1 VRREEEALAEVYL
14 MSEAV
19 EIIHDPRSVMLLP
32 SNDPRRIAFEAAV
45 AERLRVDREAHAA
58 RIAAEPVRSAADCR
72 AALRAAIEKHDA
84 AARRLA
90 DLTKG
95 MPAADAALIQARRN
109 VEAATQAVE
118 KAKADA
124 AAYASARALGTAGT
138 APPPLR
144 NARLKLTDAEDAL
157 EVAKAAAADLGRQH
171 KETEQALSSARW
183 DVDRAVAAV
192 VQVDAATKALF
203 AEFER
208 ARQRLADLRQ
218 AVELVAFHFPQ
229 MERLAL
235 LGDRIDV
242 SPSAKRTEWERA
254 IAALQEDADAA
265 LPI

>member
-1 VRREEEALAEVYL
+1 MPEA
-14 MSEAV
+14 
-19 EIIHDPRSVMLLP
+19 EIFDLDPRAIMLLP
-32 SNDPRRIAFEAAV
+32 TNDERRIAFEAAV

-58 RIAAEPVRSAADCR
+58 RLAAEPVRSVADCR
-72 AALRAAIEKHDA
+72 AALRAAVEKHNT

-90 DLTKG
+90 DLTKA
-95 MPAADAALIQARRN
+95 MPAADAAVVQSRRN
-109 VEAATQAVE
+109 VEAATEAVE
-118 KAKADA
+118 KAKADG
-124 AAYASARALGTAGT
+124 AAYATARALGTVGT
-138 APPPLR
+138 APTPLR

-157 EVAKAAAADLGRQH
+157 EIARTSARDLAQEH

-192 VQVDAATKALF
+192 VRADAATKALF

-235 LGDRIDV
+235 LSERVDNAL
-242 SPSAKRTEWERA
+242 PSERRAQWEA
-254 IAALQEDADAA
+254 ALGALQEDADAA